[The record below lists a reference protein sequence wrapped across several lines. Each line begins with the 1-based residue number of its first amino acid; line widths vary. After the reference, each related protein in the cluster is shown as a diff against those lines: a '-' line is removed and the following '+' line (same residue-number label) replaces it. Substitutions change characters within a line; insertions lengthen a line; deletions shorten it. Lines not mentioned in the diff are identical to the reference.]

1 MKKLRAR
8 YQKPVDYL
16 AERPNPVTSAFVGQ
30 FIAAHAT
37 GDPTAVDKLGDIT
50 AAAYLAAKKYW
61 PHMTTEE
68 KVCTNAMMYLFSG
81 ASEGDTAEPEP
92 VAEPPAEPT
101 PQIEGAK

>member
-1 MKKLRAR
+1 MKKLKAR

-16 AERPNPVTSAFVGQ
+16 AERPNAVTSAFVGQ

-37 GDPTAVDKLGDIT
+37 GDPAAVDKLGDIT

-61 PHMTTEE
+61 PQMSTEE

-81 ASEGDTAEPEP
+81 ASDGDTAEPDA
-92 VAEPPAEPT
+92 VDEPPDAPH
-101 PQIEGAK
+101 K